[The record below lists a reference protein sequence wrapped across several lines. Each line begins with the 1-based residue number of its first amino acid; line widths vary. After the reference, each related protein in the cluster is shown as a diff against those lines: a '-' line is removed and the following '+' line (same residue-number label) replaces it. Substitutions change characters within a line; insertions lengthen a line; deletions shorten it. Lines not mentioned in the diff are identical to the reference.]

1 MKENSYALKNAV
13 IYTVLITIILLAPLF
28 FYFIYMKNIYSIQNE
43 LFLKEKSLLII
54 KSMEEFN
61 HNDIYFEYPRFK
73 TFQSGLYDVRF
84 KPIFTLID
92 TEIQTF
98 KSGYYLDGYNAFL
111 VVPLPKGRYF
121 GADYLI
127 LSNTVSYASIYK
139 NIALILFSIAILV
152 FLLSMFFLNRFAEPF
167 KVVNK
172 RLDNFIKDSIHEIN
186 TPLAIINVN
195 IDLYNRK
202 NPPNKYLQRVK
213 AATKVLSNIYDDMDY
228 LIKHNRIEYKEESI
242 DFSKFIKER
251 IEYFHDVAL
260 MKDIVIESDIQENI
274 YIFMN
279 PKKLRKVV
287 DNNISNAIKY
297 SFENR
302 TIFIS
307 LYMKSDTCHLSIKD
321 SGIGIK
327 DVNKIFSRY
336 YREDTNKGG
345 FGIGLNIVKSIMNES
360 GIELDIKSKL
370 KQGSTFTYKF
380 PSNIITLKSDPTTLV

>member
-1 MKENSYALKNAV
+1 
-13 IYTVLITIILLAPLF
+13 
-28 FYFIYMKNIYSIQNE
+28 MKNIHSIQNE
-43 LFLKEKSLLII
+43 LFLKEKSMLII

-61 HNDIYFEYPRFK
+61 QNDIYFEYPRFK
-73 TFQSGLYDVRF
+73 TFKSGLYDVRF

-92 TEIQTF
+92 TEIQNF
-98 KSGYYLDGYNAFL
+98 KSGYYLDGYTAYL

-127 LSNTVSYASIYK
+127 LTNTISYAPIYK
-139 NIALILFSIAILV
+139 NIMLILFSIAILV
-152 FLLSMFFLNRFAEPF
+152 FFLSMLFLNRFAEPF

-195 IDLYNRK
+195 VDLYNRK

-228 LIKHNRIEYKEESI
+228 LIKYNRIDYDEESI
-242 DFSKFIKER
+242 DFTKFIKER
-251 IEYFHDVAL
+251 IEYFYDVAL
-260 MKDIVIESDIQENI
+260 MKNIRIESSIEENI
-274 YIFMN
+274 SIFMN
-279 PKKLRKVV
+279 LKKLRKIV

-297 SFENR
+297 SFEDS
-302 TIFIS
+302 TIYIS
-307 LYMKSDTCHLSIKD
+307 LFMKSDICYLSVKD

-327 DVNKIFSRY
+327 DVDKIFTRY

-345 FGIGLNIVKSIMNES
+345 FGIGLNIVKSIIEEKN
-360 GIELDIKSKL
+360 IELEIKSKL
-370 KQGSTFTYKF
+370 KEGSTFTYKF
-380 PSNIITLKSDPTTLV
+380 PTEIINLHN